1 MSNETQQ
8 TAQQT
13 PPQPAPP
20 VPPQPAYVPPAGQP
34 YQQYQMPG
42 AGQPYQQ
49 PYAQLGYAYENPGQN
64 LGIIGI
70 VLNVLGIGI
79 GGLILG
85 ILSRNKSREAGM
97 PTTIGTVSL
106 VWGIIEVVIGFIA
119 GIIFIIAFIIALSD
133 PSIAPAN
140 TSSTLY

>member
-8 TAQQT
+8 TAPQT
-13 PPQPAPP
+13 PPQPASP

-34 YQQYQMPG
+34 YQQYQTPG
-42 AGQPYQQ
+42 TGQPYQQ
-49 PYAQLGYAYENPGQN
+49 PYAQPVYAYENPGQN

-70 VLNVLGIGI
+70 ILNVLGIGL

-85 ILSRNKSREAGM
+85 ILSRNKSREVGM
-97 PTTIGTVSL
+97 STTIGTVSL

-119 GIIFIIAFIIALSD
+119 GIIFIIAILSD
-133 PSIAPAN
+133 PSLAPVN

>member
-1 MSNETQQ
+1 MLSALMRKKSNKPLTM
-8 TAQQT
+8 
-13 PPQPAPP
+13 PLSKS
-20 VPPQPAYVPPAGQP
+20 GRL
-34 YQQYQMPG
+34 QMKT
-42 AGQPYQQ
+42 
-49 PYAQLGYAYENPGQN
+49 YENPGQN

-70 VLNVLGIGI
+70 ILNVLGIGL

>member
-8 TAQQT
+8 NTQQT

-34 YQQYQMPG
+34 YQQYQMPST
-42 AGQPYQQ
+42 GQPYQQ
-49 PYAQLGYAYENPGQN
+49 PYAQPGYAYGNPGQN

-106 VWGIIEVVIGFIA
+106 VWGIIEVVIGFIV
-119 GIIFIIAFIIALSD
+119 GILFIAAFLIALSD

>member
-1 MSNETQQ
+1 
-8 TAQQT
+8 
-13 PPQPAPP
+13 
-20 VPPQPAYVPPAGQP
+20 
-34 YQQYQMPG
+34 MPST
-42 AGQPYQQ
+42 GQPYQQ
-49 PYAQLGYAYENPGQN
+49 PYAQPGYAYENPGQN

-106 VWGIIEVVIGFIA
+106 VWGIIEVVIGFIV
-119 GIIFIIAFIIALSD
+119 GILFIAAFLIALSD

>member
-42 AGQPYQQ
+42 TGQPYQ
-49 PYAQLGYAYENPGQN
+49 PRHFIAQQVARSRYAYHDRHSEFG
-64 LGIIGI
+64 LG
-70 VLNVLGIGI
+70 N
-79 GGLILG
+79 
-85 ILSRNKSREAGM
+85 
-97 PTTIGTVSL
+97 
-106 VWGIIEVVIGFIA
+106 
-119 GIIFIIAFIIALSD
+119 
-133 PSIAPAN
+133 
-140 TSSTLY
+140 Y

>member
-8 TAQQT
+8 TAPQA
-13 PPQPAPP
+13 PPQPAS
-20 VPPQPAYVPPAGQP
+20 PA
-34 YQQYQMPG
+34 PG
-42 AGQPYQQ
+42 TGQPYQQ
-49 PYAQLGYAYENPGQN
+49 PYAQPGYAYENPGQN

-70 VLNVLGIGI
+70 ILNVLGIGL

-97 PTTIGTVSL
+97 STTIGTVSL

-119 GIIFIIAFIIALSD
+119 GIIFIIAILSD
-133 PSIAPAN
+133 PSLAPVN

>member
-20 VPPQPAYVPPAGQP
+20 VPTQPAYVPPVGQP
-34 YQQYQMPG
+34 YQQYQMPST
-42 AGQPYQQ
+42 GQPYQQ
-49 PYAQLGYAYENPGQN
+49 PYAQPGYAYENPGQN

-97 PTTIGTVSL
+97 STTIGTVSL
-106 VWGIIEVVIGFIA
+106 VWGIVEVVFGA
-119 GIIFIIAFIIALSD
+119 IALLIL
-133 PSIAPAN
+133 IAVVVIAAVDGAP
-140 TSSTLY
+140 TIPY

>member
-20 VPPQPAYVPPAGQP
+20 VPPQPAYVPPVGQP
-34 YQQYQMPG
+34 YQQYQMPST
-42 AGQPYQQ
+42 GQPYQQ
-49 PYAQLGYAYENPGQN
+49 PYAQPGYAYENPGQN

-79 GGLILG
+79 GFIVG
-85 ILSRNKSREAGM
+85 IL
-97 PTTIGTVSL
+97 
-106 VWGIIEVVIGFIA
+106 FIA
-119 GIIFIIAFIIALSD
+119 AFLIALSD

>member
-8 TAQQT
+8 TAPQA
-13 PPQPAPP
+13 PPQPASP

-34 YQQYQMPG
+34 YQQYQTPG
-42 AGQPYQQ
+42 TGQPYQQ
-49 PYAQLGYAYENPGQN
+49 PYAQPGYAYENPGQN

-70 VLNVLGIGI
+70 ILNVLGIGL

-97 PTTIGTVSL
+97 STAIGTVSL

-119 GIIFIIAFIIALSD
+119 GIIFIIAILSD
-133 PSIAPAN
+133 PSLAPVN

>member
-1 MSNETQQ
+1 MKT
-8 TAQQT
+8 
-13 PPQPAPP
+13 
-20 VPPQPAYVPPAGQP
+20 
-34 YQQYQMPG
+34 
-42 AGQPYQQ
+42 
-49 PYAQLGYAYENPGQN
+49 YENPGQN

-70 VLNVLGIGI
+70 ILNVLGIGL

-97 PTTIGTVSL
+97 STTIGTVSL

-119 GIIFIIAFIIALSD
+119 GIIFIIAILSD
-133 PSIAPAN
+133 PSLAPVN

>member
-70 VLNVLGIGI
+70 VLNMLGIGI

-119 GIIFIIAFIIALSD
+119 GIIFIAAFIIALSD

>member
-8 TAQQT
+8 TAPQT
-13 PPQPAPP
+13 PPQPASP

-34 YQQYQMPG
+34 YQQYQTPNS
-42 AGQPYQQ
+42 GQPYQQ
-49 PYAQLGYAYENPGQN
+49 PYAQPRYAYENPGQN

-70 VLNVLGIGI
+70 ILNVLGIGL

-97 PTTIGTVSL
+97 STTIGTVSL

-119 GIIFIIAFIIALSD
+119 GIIFIIAILSD
-133 PSIAPAN
+133 PSLAPVN

>member
-42 AGQPYQQ
+42 TGQPYQQ
-49 PYAQLGYAYENPGQN
+49 PYAQPGYAYENPGQN

-97 PTTIGTVSL
+97 STTIGTVSL
-106 VWGIIEVVIGFIA
+106 VWGIVEVVFGA
-119 GIIFIIAFIIALSD
+119 IALLIL
-133 PSIAPAN
+133 IAVVVIAAVDGAP
-140 TSSTLY
+140 TIPY

>member
-20 VPPQPAYVPPAGQP
+20 VPPQPAYVPPVGQP
-34 YQQYQMPG
+34 YQQYQMPST
-42 AGQPYQQ
+42 GQPYQQ
-49 PYAQLGYAYENPGQN
+49 PYAQPGYAYENPGQN